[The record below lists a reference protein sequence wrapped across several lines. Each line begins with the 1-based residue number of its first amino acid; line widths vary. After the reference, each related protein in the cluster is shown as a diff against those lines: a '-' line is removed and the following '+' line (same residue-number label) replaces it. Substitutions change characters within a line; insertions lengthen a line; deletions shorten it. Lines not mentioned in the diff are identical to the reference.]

1 MLSVFAELRLLI
13 PMANSSGSSGVPQ
26 GISLSNTVHSE
37 IAPSLPLPS
46 LPVFCGALDQELRLF
61 DERSESRS
69 LNRSDVLIHASK
81 IADLLQNTD
90 VSYL

>member
-1 MLSVFAELRLLI
+1 MA
-13 PMANSSGSSGVPQ
+13 ANSSGGGSGVPQ
-26 GISLSNTVHSE
+26 GISLSNTVHGE

-46 LPVFCGALDQELRLF
+46 LPVFCGALDQDLRLF
-61 DERSESRS
+61 DERSEECRS
-69 LNRSDVLIHASK
+69 LNRSDVLSHASK

>member
-1 MLSVFAELRLLI
+1 
-13 PMANSSGSSGVPQ
+13 MANSSGSSGVPH

-46 LPVFCGALDQELRLF
+46 LPVFCGALDHQLRLF

-69 LNRSDVLIHASK
+69 LNRSDILIHANK
-81 IADLLQNTD
+81 IADLLHNTD

>member
-1 MLSVFAELRLLI
+1 
-13 PMANSSGSSGVPQ
+13 MANSSGNSGVPQ

-37 IAPSLPLPS
+37 ISPSLPLPS
-46 LPVFCGALDQELRLF
+46 LPVFCGALDHELRLF

-69 LNRSDVLIHASK
+69 LNRSDILIHANK
-81 IADLLQNTD
+81 IADLLHNTD